1 MGQNK
6 KLGYT
11 FFPKDWNADDSV
23 FELTL
28 EQRGAF
34 RELIDHAY
42 LTDNQIKPNPRSWA
56 RRWNIT
62 TDHLESIMAD
72 LETLGLI
79 EYRDGFIFVP
89 SCESR
94 LNIIRRNQQNGQSG
108 GRPKTQNKTETEPN
122 TKGKGKERKGKETKG
137 LPFKKIIDHLNSVCG
152 TNYKHTTSATQTK
165 ITARFNDGFELDD
178 FIRVIDFKNH
188 DWGNDQKMKSFLRP
202 ETLFGSKFES
212 YLENAGTV
220 KFKPSVHNNDPEP
233 INRHLFGVPKND
245 TLGNAEWEQWN
256 ERQKMK
262 GGANVK

>member
-1 MGQNK
+1 MGQSK

-11 FFPKDWNADDSV
+11 FFPKDWNSDDKV

-42 LTDNQIKPNPRSWA
+42 LTDNQITPNVKSWS

-62 TDHLESIMAD
+62 VDHLGGIMDTLES
-72 LETLGLI
+72 LELI
-79 EYRDGFIFVP
+79 ERCDGFIRVP
-89 SCESR
+89 SCDSR
-94 LNIIRRNQQNGQSG
+94 LNIVRRNQQNGQNG
-108 GRPKTQNKTETEPN
+108 GRPKTQKEPKSN
-122 TKGKGKERKGKETKG
+122 PTQKAKERKGKENKAKG
-137 LPFKKIIDHLNSVCG
+137 VPFQQIVDHLNLVCG
-152 TNYKHTTSATQTK
+152 TNYKHTSSATQTK
-165 ITARFNDGFELDD
+165 ITARFNDGFDLDD

-202 ETLFGSKFES
+202 ETLFGTKFES

-220 KFKPSVHNNDPEP
+220 KFKPTVHNNDPEP

-245 TLGNAEWEQWN
+245 TIGNDQWEQWDQ
-256 ERQKMK
+256 RQKMK
-262 GGANVK
+262 GGGNVG